1 MPLDPHLVEAVVRS
15 GLSMVCATCRKYWEG
30 RERGLP
36 EPRCTSK
43 TGCGSPLAG
52 GDFHEYEGPIT
63 EFDRWCFVCAG
74 EAKYGVRA
82 RDKRRLFGVCKEH
95 VRLLHDLK
103 PVNNVEVADP
113 VLKSSGQEFRPSDLI
128 PAPRKSLAAAI
139 AEAERE
145 FAAKGRG

>member
-1 MPLDPHLVEAVVRS
+1 MPLDPYLVEAAVKS
-15 GLSMVCATCRKYWEG
+15 GLSTVCATCRKYWEG

-52 GDFHEYEGPIT
+52 GDFHEYDGPLT
-63 EFDRWCFVCAG
+63 VFDRWCFVCAA

-82 RDKRRLFGVCKEH
+82 RDKRRLFGVCEEH

-103 PVNNVEVADP
+103 PVNAAAADP
-113 VLKSSGQEFRPSDLI
+113 VMKSASGRELRPEDLL
-128 PAPRKSLAAAI
+128 PPSRKSLAAAI
-139 AEAERE
+139 AAAEKE
-145 FAAKGRG
+145 FESEGKD

>member
-1 MPLDPHLVEAVVRS
+1 MPLDSHLVEAAVKS
-15 GLSMVCATCRKYWEG
+15 GLSAVCATCQRYWEG

-43 TGCGSPLAG
+43 SGCGSPLAG
-52 GDFHEYEGPIT
+52 GDFHEYSGPIT

-82 RDKRRLFGVCKEH
+82 REKRKLFGVCETH

-103 PVNNVEVADP
+103 PMNAEVADP
-113 VLKSSGQEFRPSDLI
+113 VLRSALGVESSARMVLPVEK
-128 PAPRKSLAAAI
+128 KSLTAAI
-139 AEAERE
+139 ADVEKE
-145 FAAKGRG
+145 FSKGRE